1 MSAIEMERGFCKKV
15 KTLRL
20 DRNITLAELSERSG
34 LSLAMLKAL
43 ERGMIPAEMMVDDA
57 FELAKAFGCEINE
70 LFES

>member
-1 MSAIEMERGFCKKV
+1 MSIQENERTFCNNIKALRKK
-15 KTLRL
+15 
-20 DRNITLAELSERSG
+20 RNLSLEDLSRRSG
-34 LSLAMLKAL
+34 APLAMLEVL